1 VRHPNPPDQTGSL
14 GACTPE
20 LDIVVCGNPRRRVI
34 RLDGVVDL
42 ATLAQFSAVLD
53 QVLDECIGETAED
66 TPDAPRPGG
75 ASWCSI
81 SPSWDSCPCG
91 LNEIL
96 RAQHALHV
104 QDRRLV
110 LADPAPAVRRLL
122 AMLGLDESVTI
133 TPHRRAA
140 CCQRTGPTIPAEAGQ
155 A

>member
-53 QVLDECIGETAED
+53 QVLDECIGEPAED

-75 ASWCSI
+75 
-81 SPSWDSCPCG
+81 G
-91 LNEIL
+91 E
-96 RAQHALHV
+96 
-104 QDRRLV
+104 LV
-110 LADPAPAVRRLL
+110 LDLAELGFLSVR
-122 AMLGLDESVTI
+122 A
-133 TPHRRAA
+133 
-140 CCQRTGPTIPAEAGQ
+140 
-155 A
+155 